1 MEIRA
6 VFFVDGVRQADEVV
20 ETTEWAA
27 KYVIEGA
34 RYALRNP
41 DMAKARLLAGVDE
54 LPAEGPAASIGTG
67 GYSRRRG
74 RRG

>member
-27 KYVIEGA
+27 RYVVEQA
-34 RYALRNP
+34 RHTLRNP
-41 DMAKARLLAGVDE
+41 DMAKVRLLAGVDE
-54 LPAEGPAASIGTG
+54 IQPASPT
-67 GYSRRRG
+67 RRRG
-74 RRG
+74 RKG